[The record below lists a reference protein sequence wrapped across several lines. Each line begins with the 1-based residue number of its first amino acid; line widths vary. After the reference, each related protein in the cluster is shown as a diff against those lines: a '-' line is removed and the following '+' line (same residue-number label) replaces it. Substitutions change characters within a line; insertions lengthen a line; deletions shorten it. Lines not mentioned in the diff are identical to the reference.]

1 MPWYV
6 LYTKPL
12 NEKKTASLLAQKGI
26 KVYCP
31 TREVVK
37 QWSDRKK
44 KILEP
49 LFKSIVFVFLGQ
61 YNTEQVDVLTTKGA
75 VRFLWWQKKPG
86 IVREEEIEAIQ
97 TILGK
102 YKDYKISID
111 INEGQKVI
119 ITDGPLKD
127 KIGKVLTINGSKAY
141 IHLQSIGW
149 KVIVD
154 LPSLS
159 VKDTIEKQL

>member
-12 NEKKTASLLAQKGI
+12 NEKKTALLLEQRGI

-44 KILEP
+44 KIQEP
-49 LFKSIVFVFLGQ
+49 VFRSIVFVQLAH
-61 YNTEQVDVLTTKGA
+61 YASEQVEVLTTRGA

-86 IVREEEIEAIQ
+86 IVRDEEIEAIQ
-97 TILGK
+97 SLLSK
-102 YKDYKISID
+102 YKGSNVAIELSK
-111 INEGQKVI
+111 GQEVT

-127 KIGKVLTINGSKAY
+127 QNGSVLRISGSKASVY
-141 IHLQSIGW
+141 LRSLGW
-149 KVIVD
+149 NVVVD
-154 LPSLS
+154 LP
-159 VKDTIEKQL
+159 VQLLNTR